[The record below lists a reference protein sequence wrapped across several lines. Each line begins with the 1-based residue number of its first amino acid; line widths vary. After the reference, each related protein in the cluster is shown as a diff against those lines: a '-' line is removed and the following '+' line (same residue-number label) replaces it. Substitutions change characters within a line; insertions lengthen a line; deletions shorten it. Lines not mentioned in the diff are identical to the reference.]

1 MTPKRV
7 AARILGVCTDLILSR
22 PLCSDQATYF
32 YETCRGGMAVIVG
45 DDGGYLVAQSLV
57 PFDDHLAA
65 YRSGRR
71 TDAVVPA

>member
-1 MTPKRV
+1 
-7 AARILGVCTDLILSR
+7 
-22 PLCSDQATYF
+22 
-32 YETCRGGMAVIVG
+32 MAVIVG